1 MESEV
6 FITKMS
12 KFLPNQPIGNDDM
25 ELFLGK
31 IGDKPSRVRSII
43 LRQNGI
49 KTRYYALNK
58 EGKVTHT
65 CAEMTKEAI
74 LGLFDNPSKGLQD
87 VELLTCGTSGVDQML
102 PSHTA
107 MVHGLLKNKP
117 MEIISPAGVCASG
130 AHAMK
135 IGYMSIKSGNTKNAI
150 CAGGELASG
159 GLLSKNYDKEYE
171 VLAEVDDKPII
182 AFEKDFLRFMLSDGA
197 GAMLLE
203 NKKGEG
209 ISLKMEWIET
219 TSYANEN
226 PVCMYMGA
234 ERTEDGELRSWKT
247 YTEQEWLEK
256 SIFVIK
262 QDVRILE
269 ANIIKYCALQMHDSF
284 KKHGVNPG
292 TDVDYFLPHLSSLFF
307 KERLMKGMVEKD
319 IAVPFEKWFINLDR
333 VGNVGSASI
342 YLALEELFNSSRLK
356 KGEKIA
362 LMIPESGRFT
372 IATVFLTVV

>member
-12 KFLPNQPIGNDDM
+12 KFLPNQPVGNDDM

-31 IGDKPSRVRSII
+31 IGDEPSRVRSII

-58 EGKVTHT
+58 EGKITHS
-65 CAEMTKEAI
+65 CAEMTKNAI
-74 LGLFDNPSKGLQD
+74 LGLFDKPEKDLKD
-87 VELLTCGTSGVDQML
+87 IELMSCGTSGVDQLL

-107 MVHGLLKNKP
+107 MVHGLLKNRP

-130 AHAMK
+130 AHALK
-135 IGYMSIKSGNTKNAI
+135 IGFMSIKSGNSKNAI

-171 VLAEVDDKPII
+171 VLTEVDNKPII

-203 NKKGEG
+203 NKKGNDLA
-209 ISLKMEWIET
+209 LKVEWVET
-219 TSYANEN
+219 TSYANETE
-226 PVCMYMGA
+226 VCMYMGA
-234 ERTEDGELRSWKT
+234 EKTEDGELRGWKN
-247 YTEQEWLEK
+247 YTEQEWLDK

-262 QDVRILE
+262 QDIRILD
-269 ANIIKYCALQMHDSF
+269 ANAVKYCTIQMHDSF
-284 KKHGVNPG
+284 AKHHVDTKNI
-292 TDVDYFLPHLSSLFF
+292 DYFVPHLSSLYF
-307 KERLMKGMVEKD
+307 KEKLMNGMIEKN
-319 IAVPFEKWFINLDR
+319 IAIPAEKWFINLDK
-333 VGNVGSASI
+333 VGNAGSASI
-342 YLALEELFNSSRLK
+342 YLALEELFHSNRLK

-372 IATVFLTVV
+372 MVTALLTVV